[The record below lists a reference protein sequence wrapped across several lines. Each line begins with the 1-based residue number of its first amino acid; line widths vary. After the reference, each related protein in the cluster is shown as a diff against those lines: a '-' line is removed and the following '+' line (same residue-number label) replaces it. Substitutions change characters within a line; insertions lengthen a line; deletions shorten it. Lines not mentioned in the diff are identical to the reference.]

1 MQNDV
6 IRMSHDQKMTVKLA
20 EKLKIAIRML
30 FLDSYYSSSCKNFNI
45 CNTKWIEKGVF
56 YILHNILRWILSTA
70 LSTFHFEEYSLSVHV
85 RLVISRPQLSP
96 QLAGWE
102 KKWTSFITFM
112 YS

>member
-102 KKWTSFITFM
+102 KNELHL
-112 YS
+112 